1 MVYGGVPAAN
11 AQGRSKCSEIEW
23 QCRAREGDVVVG
35 GRLGAVAAMRARYWY
50 TGVDVVPLA
59 EVDCTVDLKL
69 QQQCRRRGLRWCGK
83 SSKLWWERLRRDGLG
98 WGAVQCSAAHRQ
110 AALCLA
116 FVAAP
121 RLHFTSTSTT
131 RQYQP
136 TTTPSPASP
145 STRFLLREQ
154 LDLHY
159 RPVDSVS
166 ATFCR
171 INSDEPPPFE
181 SVTPHPCRL
190 P

>member
-1 MVYGGVPAAN
+1 M
-11 AQGRSKCSEIEW
+11 
-23 QCRAREGDVVVG
+23 VG

-69 QQQCRRRGLRWCGK
+69 QQQCRQRGCRWCGK
-83 SSKLWWERLRRDGLG
+83 LSKLWWERLRRDGLG

-145 STRFLLREQ
+145 RPDSFFASSLTSIAVLSTPFPQPSPALIPTSLPSSLSHPTLVAC
-154 LDLHY
+154 LDHMC
-159 RPVDSVS
+159 S
-166 ATFCR
+166 
-171 INSDEPPPFE
+171 E
-181 SVTPHPCRL
+181 
-190 P
+190 